1 MLIISQAILTGKVRK
16 YLIDNIDAN
25 GNFGTTSKTTSLEV
39 GDKLGSES
47 ESEEDEEG
55 NRKMRL
61 RRRDH
66 VDYNITDDDDEY
78 FNRAEGGKHVFSSP
92 VKHNIAARG
101 RMKKV
106 ISEAQSG
113 REFAVKE
120 ASK

>member
-1 MLIISQAILTGKVRK
+1 LSGKVRK

-25 GNFGTTSKTTSLEV
+25 GNFGATSKTTSLEV
-39 GDKLGSES
+39 HDTLGSES

-66 VDYNITDDDDEY
+66 VDYGLVDHDDEY
-78 FNRAEGGKHVFSSP
+78 FRQVEGGKYVSSSP
-92 VKHNIAARG
+92 AGHNVAARG

-106 ISEAQSG
+106 KSEAQLG

-120 ASK
+120 ASR